1 MYSGKQVIKAGETL
15 LLSNLSDTDPDLFSR
30 SMDILSF
37 WRFSFEDALDTAFS
51 ILVRETLPHDSEAI
65 FAKRLKR
72 HPSIVSK
79 LKRFDTM
86 KLKNMQDI
94 GGCRVILKDEKN
106 YAK

>member
-15 LLSNLSDTDPDLFSR
+15 LSPNLGDNDPVLFSK
-30 SMDILSF
+30 SMDVLSF
-37 WRFSFEDALDTAFS
+37 WRFSFENALDTAFS
-51 ILVRETLPHDSEAI
+51 ILVKVALPHDRDAI

-79 LKRFDTM
+79 LKRFNTM

-94 GGCRVILKDEKN
+94 GGC
-106 YAK
+106 